1 MYCIY
6 NVLTSRKSNSI
17 CLFLRLIYKHTCTH
31 IWIYIFTLIS
41 ERKKKKKVI
50 FNNTTLLPVLV
61 WKAVDLSPLS
71 LQVWGQSWF
80 SSHN

>member
-41 ERKKKKKVI
+41 ERKKKKSNLQQHNSAASAGVESCRLVSPFPPGLGSI
-50 FNNTTLLPVLV
+50 LVL
-61 WKAVDLSPLS
+61 
-71 LQVWGQSWF
+71 F
-80 SSHN
+80 S